1 MRVKVIN
8 KRPASVLQKKRVCAY
23 ARVSTDSRRQEDSL
37 ENQMETYER
46 LITGNP
52 EYEFIGVFAD
62 QGISGYCENRPQ
74 FQRMMEKARAGEID
88 LIITKSISRF
98 ARNTV
103 TVLKFAR
110 ELKELGVGIFFEEQN
125 INTLSGDGEMMLA
138 VLASFAQEE
147 SRSMSENNKW
157 SIRKKFER
165 GEVMITTSRFLG
177 YDKNE
182 YGDLIV
188 NRKEAEIVSL
198 TFDLYLMNVGSSRI
212 GELLDYLGVKTVTGT
227 TWESGTINGLLCNEK
242 YKGDFHLQKYYT
254 PENKRNHTRK
264 EEQLLSYE
272 NQVNYYTN
280 YISENPLYEY
290 AGTYA
295 DEGISGTNT
304 KKRDEFNRMI
314 ADCRAGKIDMIIT
327 KSISR
332 FARNTLD
339 CLNYVRELKDL
350 GIGII
355 FEKEN
360 INTLDAK
367 GEVLLT
373 ILSSL
378 AQDESRSISE
388 NCTWGIRRR
397 FETGK
402 HKMSTKRFLGYD
414 TDETGKL
421 VINRTQEPIV
431 VRLYQ
436 EFMDGKTT
444 DYIKRI
450 FEREGVKNWDGG
462 TKWQSTTLMSMLE
475 NEKYKGDALL
485 QKSYTVDFLTKKRT
499 QNKGEIQM
507 FYVEDDHDAIISK
520 RIWECVQLEI
530 KRRKKYLEEHGTNSY
545 SHRPESNPFA
555 SKIIC
560 GDCNKV
566 FARKGWRSS
575 TGVDR
580 KVWQCSERY
589 KVKGVMG
596 CANRHV
602 EEETLIKAY
611 LMAWNALVENRED
624 FMEQW
629 TEQLQSENLLEGYRA
644 EKFIEYTDGA
654 EPLTEMDTDFMLK
667 TLDHI
672 KVFEDGTLLVVFLD
686 GTEIECKNEEE

>member
-8 KRPASVLQKKRVCAY
+8 KRPVSVLQKVCAY

-52 EYEFIGVFAD
+52 EYEFIGVYAD

-198 TFDLYLMNVGSSRI
+198 A
-212 GELLDYLGVKTVTGT
+212 
-227 TWESGTINGLLCNEK
+227 
-242 YKGDFHLQKYYT
+242 
-254 PENKRNHTRK
+254 
-264 EEQLLSYE
+264 
-272 NQVNYYTN
+272 

-414 TDETGKL
+414 ADENGKL
-421 VINRTQEPIV
+421 VINRQQEPIV

-436 EFMDGKTT
+436 EFLDGKTT

-450 FEREGVKNWDGG
+450 FEKEGIKNWDGG
-462 TKWQSTTLMSMLE
+462 TKWQATTLMSMLE

-611 LMAWNALVENRED
+611 LMAWNALVENRAD

-644 EKFIEYTDGA
+644 EKFIEYTDEA